1 MASRP
6 TDHDHARA
14 WRDSEYVSTPLEL
27 EETTDTLFRAVAAV
41 ADALYVVD
49 SGGRIAFLNPAALK
63 ILGYTDEDEL
73 LGKPSHATIHF
84 LRPDGSPFPEE
95 ECPLLRPLLSG
106 ATVRIE
112 RDWFVRK
119 DGSSVPVAYS
129 SAPVDLDRGRGAVV
143 AFRDLSERLRLG
155 EVEASRARIARAA
168 YAARRTIQRDL
179 HDGAQQQFVSVA
191 LQLENAQALVVD
203 QPAEAGHLLA
213 AAQANLA
220 AAIEELRRLAHG
232 IHPAELSE
240 RGLEAALRSL
250 AQRTALPVEL
260 TVEKLGRPA
269 PETESAAYFIAAEAT
284 ANVVKHATAAQ
295 IEIEVTSTRDELR
308 ITVTDDGAG
317 GASFGDGAGLQGLR
331 DRAEAIGGHLTVD
344 SPVGG
349 PTVLTAELPLFRSR
363 RSLGPDAE
371 RLRVIVADDAA
382 VIRQA
387 LAELLERSGVEVL
400 SQVGDATALLEEVER
415 LSPDVAITDIHM
427 PPTQTREGARAAI
440 EIRRRFPGVGLLLLS
455 SYVEVN
461 EVIGLFAEAASGVGY
476 LLKDS
481 VANVDQLLD
490 ALERISDGEIVLD
503 PRLVVDLLGRPER
516 PDPLAALTARE
527 REVVELMAQGRSNA
541 AIATTLW
548 ITEGA
553 VEKHIKH
560 VFNKLR
566 IPVAPE
572 THRRVLAVL
581 TFLDAPEIRSSQIG

>member
-1 MASRP
+1 M
-6 TDHDHARA
+6 
-14 WRDSEYVSTPLEL
+14 STPLEL
-27 EETTDTLFRAVAAV
+27 GETTDTLFRAVAAV

-49 SGGRIAFLNPAALK
+49 PDGRIAFLNPAALT
-63 ILGYTDEDEL
+63 ILGYTDEHEL
-73 LGKPSHATIHF
+73 LGKRSHATIHY

-106 ATVRIE
+106 ATVWIE
-112 RDWFVRK
+112 RDWFVRS

-129 SAPVDLDRGRGAVV
+129 SAPVELDHGRGAVV

-191 LQLENAQALVVD
+191 LQLENARGLIEDRPAQAGL
-203 QPAEAGHLLA
+203 LLA
-213 AAQANLA
+213 AAQADLKHA
-220 AAIEELRRLAHG
+220 LEELRRLAHG

-240 RGLEAALRSL
+240 RGLEAALRAL
-250 AQRTALPVEL
+250 AHRTAVPLEVI
-260 TVEKLGRPA
+260 VEKFGRPA
-269 PETESAAYFIAAEAT
+269 PEIESAAYFIAAEAT
-284 ANVVKHATAAQ
+284 ANAVKHAAAKH
-295 IEIEVTSTRDELR
+295 IDIEVTTTRDELR
-308 ITVTDDGAG
+308 VTVTDDGVG
-317 GASFGDGAGLQGLR
+317 GASFTDGTGLQGLC
-331 DRAEAIGGHLTVD
+331 DRAEAMGGQLTVD
-344 SPVGG
+344 SPSGG
-349 PTVLTAELPLFRSR
+349 PTVLTAEIPLFHSR
-363 RSLGPDAE
+363 RILDPAAG
-371 RLRVIVADDAA
+371 RLRVVIADDAA

-387 LAELLERSGVEVL
+387 LAELLVRSGIEVVA
-400 SQVGDATALLEEVER
+400 QVGDATTLLQEVER
-415 LSPDVAITDIHM
+415 HCPDIAITDIHM
-427 PPTQTREGARAAI
+427 PPTQTQEGARAAI
-440 EIRRRFPGVGLLLLS
+440 EIRRRFPAVGLLLLS

-461 EVIGLFAEAASGVGY
+461 EAIALFAEATSGVGY

-503 PRLVVDLLGRPER
+503 PNLVVDLLGRPER

-527 REVVELMAQGRSNA
+527 RDVVELMAQGRSNA
-541 AIATTLW
+541 AIGKTLW

-560 VFNKLR
+560 IFGKLG
-566 IPVAPE
+566 IHAAPD

-581 TFLDAPEIRSSQIG
+581 TFLEAAEIGAGQIR